1 MGLKHAVITSVNRDE
16 LADGG
21 ASVFAAT
28 ICEIRDQVPG
38 CAVEVL
44 TPDFKGDRDA
54 IRTDCNR
61 TATGLLWGG
70 TQRTD
75 QSVQTAENRLNK
87 RNFRTH

>member
-44 TPDFKGDRDA
+44 TPDFKGDRHA

-61 TATGLLWGG
+61 AAMGRYAADG
-70 TQRTD
+70 
-75 QSVQTAENRLNK
+75 SVRPNRRKPPKQAQFPDALK
-87 RNFRTH
+87 S